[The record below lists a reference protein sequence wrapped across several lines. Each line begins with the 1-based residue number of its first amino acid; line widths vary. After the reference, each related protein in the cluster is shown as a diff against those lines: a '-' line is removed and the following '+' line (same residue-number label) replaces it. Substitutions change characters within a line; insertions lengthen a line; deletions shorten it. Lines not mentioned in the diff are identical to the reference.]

1 MSILDQ
7 PPKLINA
14 NWQQWSQRVS
24 TWLAQTRSALRHKV
38 TGESA
43 AEDGVLLWDRE
54 HSEPVISID
63 GRYVPLVIE
72 GGYGAFIRT
81 TDVIPS
87 AINTAEVVTLDSN
100 GFSDRIDFGTPSS
113 RIVFEDAGI
122 YTLSFS
128 AQLTSLNGTVKTVW
142 FWPRINGTDS
152 ENSTVKVSIKDN
164 ATTTVVSRT
173 QVFQVSANDY
183 LEIFWA
189 TDNLHL
195 KLEAAPATAFA
206 PAAPSVILTV
216 ARVRQV

>member
-1 MSILDQ
+1 MSLQHI
-7 PPKLINA
+7 PPKPIGE
-14 NWQQWSQRVS
+14 NWLNWSQRLVAY
-24 TWLAQTRSALRHKV
+24 LVQVRSQLRQK
-38 TGESA
+38 TSEESA

-72 GGYGAFIRT
+72 GGYGAFRRT

-113 RIVFEDAGI
+113 RIVFEDGGI

-164 ATTTVVSRT
+164 STTTVVSRT

-189 TDNLHL
+189 TDNLNL
-195 KLEAAPATAFA
+195 KLEAVPATAFA

>member
-1 MSILDQ
+1 MSIQ
-7 PPKLINA
+7 HTPPKPLGNSWDNYA
-14 NWQQWSQRVS
+14 QRLSAYLVQVRSQ
-24 TWLAQTRSALRHKV
+24 LRYV
-38 TGESA
+38 GTGESA
-43 AEDGVLLWDRE
+43 AEDGVLLWDRD

-72 GGYGAFIRT
+72 GGYGAFRRT
-81 TDVIPS
+81 TDVIP
-87 AINTAEVVTLDSN
+87 AVINTAEVIALDSN

-128 AQLTSLNGTVKTVW
+128 VQLTSLGGAVKTVW

-189 TDNLHL
+189 TDNLNL
-195 KLEAAPATAFA
+195 KLEAVPATAFA

>member
-1 MSILDQ
+1 MGDNW
-7 PPKLINA
+7 INWA
-14 NWQQWSQRVS
+14 QRLSAYLVK
-24 TWLAQTRSALRHKV
+24 TRAILRHKIE
-38 TGESA
+38 GESA
-43 AEDGVLLWDRE
+43 KDNGLLLWDGE

-81 TDVIPS
+81 TDVIP
-87 AINTAEVVTLDSN
+87 AVINTAEVVTLDSN

-128 AQLTSLNGTVKTVW
+128 VQLTSLGGAVKTVW
-142 FWPRINGTDS
+142 FWPRINGIDS

-164 ATTTVVSRT
+164 STTTVVSRT

-189 TDNLHL
+189 TDNLNL
-195 KLEAAPATAFA
+195 KLEAVPATAFA

>member
-1 MSILDQ
+1 MSIIEN
-7 PPKLINA
+7 PPRVLNS
-14 NWQQWSQRVS
+14 NWAQWAQRL
-24 TWLAQTRSALRHKV
+24 TIWLAKTRSELRHKGA
-38 TGESA
+38 TESA
-43 AEDGVLLWDRE
+43 TEDGILLWDRE

-81 TDVIPS
+81 TDVIP
-87 AINTAEVVTLDSN
+87 AVINTAEVITLDSN
-100 GFSDRIDFGTPSS
+100 GFSDRIDLGTPSS

-128 AQLTSLNGTVKTVW
+128 TQLTSLGGAVKTVW

-164 ATTTVVSRT
+164 ATTAVVSRT

-189 TDNLHL
+189 TDNLNL
-195 KLEAAPATAFA
+195 KLEAVPATAFA